1 MPQDIRQFI
10 PQHHGTNLIRF
21 FYQKALENSEDGEV
35 DEASFRYHGPKPQ
48 SKEAAIMMLADAI
61 EAGSRTLKDP
71 TVSRIRSMVDNLV
84 QERLLDS
91 ELDESP
97 LTMRELKKVRESFV
111 NTLTGMFHGRVEY
124 PQTETR
130 TPKRTPKKAVDV

>member
-1 MPQDIRQFI
+1 MSNVSTKPDEVKTLLSDEEVAQII
-10 PQHHGTNLIRF
+10 
-21 FYQKALENSEDGEV
+21 EDYP
-35 DEASFRYHGPKPQ
+35 A
-48 SKEAAIMMLADAI
+48 KEHAIMMLADAI

-71 TVSRIRSMVDNLV
+71 TVSRIRSMVDNLI

-97 LTMRELKKVRESFV
+97 LTMRELKKVGESFV

-130 TPKRTPKKAVDV
+130 TPKRTPKKAVDA